1 LLSIV
6 KEVRDMDEEFLNKV
20 NGAITRLEAEGLTE
34 TAACLK
40 QATLEFRDD
49 EIATVRFAQS
59 LLFSN
64 DRKSLRS
71 IN

>member
-1 LLSIV
+1 
-6 KEVRDMDEEFLNKV
+6 MDEEFLSKV
-20 NGAITRLEAEGLTE
+20 NRAITRLEAEGLTK

-49 EIATVRFAQS
+49 EIATAKLAQR

-64 DRKSLRS
+64 ERKSLRS